1 MISIALPLISQHT
14 SAEITVSFADVP
26 CEGAENENLNVSV
39 MRSGARI
46 ASNLTLNMVMKLN
59 ETALT
64 GVCGPQPSDSECMYS
79 CILYSGK
86 V

>member
-46 ASNLTLNMVMKLN
+46 ASNLK
-59 ETALT
+59 
-64 GVCGPQPSDSECMYS
+64 
-79 CILYSGK
+79 I
-86 V
+86 